1 VGPGLLES
9 VYEMILARELAKR
22 GLIVE
27 RQRAVPIR
35 YEDLE
40 FELKFRADLM
50 VNDLVIV
57 EVKSVERAIPQH
69 KRQLLTYLR
78 FTGKRLGIVI
88 NFWEPL
94 FKDGVIRVVN
104 GLNERLEATPNDS

>member
-1 VGPGLLES
+1 MSAKTRRAPRTQRKKERKNEQEMSTSAAIPMTENEVAKVIVDAGFHIHQTVGPGLLES

-35 YEDLE
+35 YEDME
-40 FELKFRADLM
+40 FELKFRADLI

-57 EVKSVERAIPQH
+57 E
-69 KRQLLTYLR
+69 
-78 FTGKRLGIVI
+78 
-88 NFWEPL
+88 
-94 FKDGVIRVVN
+94 
-104 GLNERLEATPNDS
+104 